1 MTPTS
6 HRLLAGSAATLA
18 ALALAAAPALAGED
32 DGDDDDSGDSV
43 TQVQPAPA
51 PAASSGGGDTAGAV
65 PQGGIATGAG
75 GTAPQGP
82 GAVLLGLASGALVL
96 LATGGGLTAAA
107 RRDGR

>member
-1 MTPTS
+1 MPRTTN
-6 HRLLAGSAATLA
+6 RILACSAATLT

-32 DGDDDDSGDSV
+32 DDGDDDSDST

-51 PAASSGGGDTAGAV
+51 PAASSGGGDSGSAV

-75 GTAPQGP
+75 GTATQGSD
-82 GAVLLGLASGALVL
+82 AVLLGLASGALVL